1 MHEHSRRADAALPWG
16 AWPLL
21 AGLFG
26 SLLPGG
32 AAAQTHEV
40 RGSAIA
46 SAYQLTPPEDITRS
60 PSFIFSAPQ
69 SGASQPQTANGQ
81 VLLSNGARAQA
92 TVTAAMGTLKAYAFA
107 AYAYSPN
114 DTNAGMASA
123 NASVT
128 FNDTVLVQGA
138 GLAVGTPVS
147 YRFDLSVDASFQ
159 QLAGTPGVDVNF
171 VYALAGVLLRVQ
183 DTTTQDQAQFTWD
196 PRQQANG
203 VYSVNINTRVGNRLY
218 LTGNIAATAQATS
231 YGVPLSPHTATAD
244 LGHTALYYLAPSVSG
259 LNTTGLSGHDYVA
272 AAVPE
277 PATWLL
283 MALGIVGL
291 AVRRCA
297 RLDA

>member
-1 MHEHSRRADAALPWG
+1 MHKPARATLTALLGAALPLV
-16 AWPLL
+16 A
-21 AGLFG
+21 
-26 SLLPGG
+26 SLLPGL

-40 RGSAIA
+40 RGSAMA
-46 SAYQLTPPEDITRS
+46 TAYQLAPAEDITRS

-69 SGASQPQTANGQ
+69 PGASLPQTANGE

-92 TVTAAMGTLKAYAFA
+92 TVTASMGTLKAYTHA
-107 AYAYSPN
+107 AYAYS
-114 DTNAGMASA
+114 TSITGMAAA

-138 GLAVGTPVS
+138 ALPLGTPVS

-159 QLAGTPGVDVNF
+159 QLLGTPGSDSNF
-171 VYALAGVLLRVQ
+171 VYALATTLLRVL
-183 DTTTQDQAQFTWD
+183 DTTSQEQAQFVWD
-196 PRQQANG
+196 PRQQPNG
-203 VYSVNINTRVGNRLY
+203 LYSVFINTQVGRRLY
-218 LTGNIAATAQATS
+218 LTGNIQATAQATS

-244 LGHTALYYLAPSVSG
+244 LGHTALYYLVPSVAG

-283 MALGIVGL
+283 MALGVAGI

-297 RLDA
+297 RRDA